1 MSALPPSPHIG
12 VQVLYEL
19 GRHFRLVILRLL
31 QVPIVFVL
39 PLGSGS
45 IVTVFQCLF
54 QLMASIF
61 KVSLNFLRVRA
72 PFFVIFV
79 FHAVQLPRQDVPE
92 RPGLAAGASLGAS
105 LYGASQLGQMIFFRL
120 RS

>member
-19 GRHFRLVILRLL
+19 GRPFRHVILRLL
-31 QVPIVFVL
+31 QEPIVFVL

-45 IVTVFQCLF
+45 IVTVYQCLF

-61 KVSLNFLRVRA
+61 KVSLNFLHVRV
-72 PFFVIFV
+72 PFFVNFV
-79 FHAVQLPRQDVPE
+79 FHAVQLTARTFLGVQDWPPAPPYMA
-92 RPGLAAGASLGAS
+92 RRTWDRRS
-105 LYGASQLGQMIFFRL
+105 FFA
-120 RS
+120 